1 VESGPDAE
9 RRSRAASRNADFE
22 GDRPWDQRRCLTIHS
37 ERQSALDDSGAR
49 TLRIVKGGTGRR
61 TVCETE
67 VPQDCPAV
75 TVAVAMMPM
84 ENGEKQRQ
92 LSVLLV
98 DDDAELCGMMREF
111 FAHEGH
117 HLECVYNGR
126 EGLTAALNGSYDL
139 VILDVMLP
147 VLDGFEVLQRLRR
160 RKDLPIIMLTA
171 RVQQKDRIRGL
182 DSGADDYLPK
192 PFDPDE
198 LLARVRAVLRRSES
212 MKRVEAGEI
221 VIGNIR
227 VNPTTR
233 EAWLDDELVE
243 LTATEFDLLEM
254 LMRSAGRAVS
264 RDEITAAL
272 FEREA
277 TPYDRFLDVH
287 ISHLRKKLEGGR
299 SLIRTVRGVGYVFTG
314 AA

>member
-1 VESGPDAE
+1 
-9 RRSRAASRNADFE
+9 
-22 GDRPWDQRRCLTIHS
+22 
-37 ERQSALDDSGAR
+37 
-49 TLRIVKGGTGRR
+49 
-61 TVCETE
+61 
-67 VPQDCPAV
+67 
-75 TVAVAMMPM
+75 M
-84 ENGEKQRQ
+84 
-92 LSVLLV
+92 LLV
-98 DDDAELCGMMREF
+98 DDDVELCGMMREF
-111 FAHEGH
+111 FAQEGH
-117 HLECVYNGR
+117 HLDCAYNGR
-126 EGLTAALNGSYDL
+126 EGLTAALNGAYDL

-147 VLDGFEVLQRLRR
+147 VVDGFELLQRLRR

-171 RVQQKDRIRGL
+171 RVQQQDRIRGL

-212 MKRVEAGEI
+212 LLRTESEEV

-227 VNPTTR
+227 LNPSTR
-233 EAWLDDELVE
+233 EARLDDELVD
-243 LTATEFDLLEM
+243 LTAAEFDLLEM
-254 LMRSAGRAVS
+254 LMRAAGRVLS

-299 SLIRTVRGVGYVFTG
+299 TLIRTVRGVGYVFSG

>member
-1 VESGPDAE
+1 MRQTEHAE
-9 RRSRAASRNADFE
+9 R
-22 GDRPWDQRRCLTIHS
+22 
-37 ERQSALDDSGAR
+37 
-49 TLRIVKGGTGRR
+49 
-61 TVCETE
+61 
-67 VPQDCPAV
+67 
-75 TVAVAMMPM
+75 
-84 ENGEKQRQ
+84 QRQ
-92 LSVLLV
+92 LSLLLV
-98 DDDAELCGMMREF
+98 DDDVELCGMMREF
-111 FAHEGH
+111 FAQEGH

-126 EGLTAALNGSYDL
+126 EGLTVALNGSYDL

-147 VLDGFEVLQRLRR
+147 ILDGFELLQRLRR
-160 RKDLPIIMLTA
+160 RKELPIIMLTA
-171 RVQQKDRIRGL
+171 RVQQEDRIRGL

-198 LLARVRAVLRRSES
+198 LLARIRAVLRRSES
-212 MKRVEAGEI
+212 LNRVQVDEI
-221 VIGNIR
+221 AIGNIR

-233 EAWLDDELVE
+233 EAWVDDVLLE

-254 LMRSAGRAVS
+254 LMRSAGRVVS

-299 SLIRTVRGVGYVFTG
+299 GLIRTVRGVGYVFTG
-314 AA
+314 AT

>member
-1 VESGPDAE
+1 LA
-9 RRSRAASRNADFE
+9 
-22 GDRPWDQRRCLTIHS
+22 
-37 ERQSALDDSGAR
+37 
-49 TLRIVKGGTGRR
+49 
-61 TVCETE
+61 
-67 VPQDCPAV
+67 
-75 TVAVAMMPM
+75 VAVDM
-84 ENGEKQRQ
+84 KQMDVLDRHRQ
-92 LSVLLV
+92 LSLLLV
-98 DDDAELCGMMREF
+98 DDDVELCGMMSEF
-111 FAHEGH
+111 FAQEGH
-117 HLECVYNGR
+117 HLECIYNGR

-147 VLDGFEVLQRLRR
+147 ILDGFEVLQRLRR

-171 RVQQKDRIRGL
+171 RVQQQDRIRGL

-198 LLARVRAVLRRSES
+198 LLARIRAVLRRSES
-212 MKRVEAGEI
+212 LTRVEVDEI

-227 VNPTTR
+227 VSPTTR
-233 EAWLDDELVE
+233 EAWLNHELLE

-254 LMRSAGRAVS
+254 LMRSAGRVVS

-287 ISHLRKKLEGGR
+287 ISHLRRKLEGGR
-299 SLIRTVRGVGYVFTG
+299 GLIRTVRGVGYVFTG